1 LIDWSVVGEL
11 IAKAFRALEDVIS
24 KLLADTLFKAKPEL
38 AARFGGPVSQLVS
51 LTALYVILTFMSAA
65 RKAVGIILTVG
76 WVVLMAAIALSL
88 PPFSP

>member
-38 AARFGGPVSQLVS
+38 AARFGGPVSLLVS

>member
-1 LIDWSVVGEL
+1 LIDWSVVGGL

-38 AARFGGPVSQLVS
+38 AARFGGPVSLLTS

>member
-1 LIDWSVVGEL
+1 MIDWSVVGEL

-38 AARFGGPVSQLVS
+38 AARFGGPVSLLVS

>member
-38 AARFGGPVSQLVS
+38 AARFGGPVSLLVS
-51 LTALYVILTFMSAA
+51 LTALYVLLTFMSAA